1 MTKEIIQSIIETSF
15 NHKDKYSTYDGFIIK
30 TNLQE
35 IKVGISN
42 GQSCCENWGYLTSED
57 ADDFDSFIGAELLEV
72 KVTDTAL
79 STVVADDLKLKLSD
93 SVETMFVT
101 FETTNGTFQIVAYN
115 DHNGYYGHDAVLI
128 TNSEDYSTCL

>member
-1 MTKEIIQSIIETSF
+1 MTKEIIESIKETSF
-15 NHKDKYSTYDGFIIK
+15 NHKDKWSTYDGFIIK

-57 ADDFDSFIGAELLEV
+57 NDNFNSFIGAELLEV

-79 STVVADDLKLKLSD
+79 STVVIENLKEVSNA
-93 SVETMFVT
+93 ETMFVT
-101 FETTNGTFQIVAYN
+101 FETANGTFQIVAYN

>member
-30 TNLQE
+30 TNLQK
-35 IKVGISN
+35 IKVGIGN
-42 GQSCCENWGYLTSED
+42 GQFCCENWGYLTSED
-57 ADDFDSFIGAELLEV
+57 NDNFNSFIGAELLEV

-79 STVVADDLKLKLSD
+79 STIVIENLKEVSNA
-93 SVETMFVT
+93 ETMFVT